1 MALLRITQEIKSP
14 VNALLF
20 DLFHG
25 GRLSIGGREVYL
37 DQPALPVPVK
47 EVDYIRWVFQPSS
60 ISVETPGPNSKISQ
74 ILQYRDKVVFEI
86 WPWAQ
91 VTIKVIE

>member
-47 EVDYIRWVFQPSS
+47 ESDHIRWVFHGGA

-74 ILQYRDKVVFEI
+74 ILQYRDKVIFEI

-91 VTIKVIE
+91 VVVRFTE